1 VQQIRKHLSYANVMS
16 TIAVFLVLGGGAAY
30 AAKKI
35 SSHDL
40 RGGSVTTA
48 KIKRNA
54 VTRSKIKA
62 NAISTAKIAAAA
74 VTNAK
79 LADGSVSL
87 EKLAPGFIAPTAE
100 KLSHAARIS
109 AGGIV
114 QAGSVGITQANV
126 THPSE
131 GFYCF
136 SGLNPAPVGGVA
148 TIDYGDS
155 GEESL
160 MIQLAIGQG
169 LVCPAGTQ
177 AFIDPRKPSKTF
189 GKTDA
194 ADAGFFVILY

>member
-1 VQQIRKHLSYANVMS
+1 MQQIRKHLSYANVMS